1 MSIRVYG
8 LRRLGSAPAFRF
20 GLVGLTGI
28 LINQVVL
35 GLLTEVS
42 GLYYLLSA
50 IAATQ
55 FSSTWN
61 FVGTENWAFAGR
73 QFRGHIGRRYVAFMA
88 ISNSTLLLR
97 IPLLWILS
105 DLLHVNYLYGNLIS
119 LGVMFAVRF
128 LIADGWIWAAASP
141 PGEGSRTLLTAI
153 APTAIAPDVQGG
165 GPAIVPTLR
174 AVDPEIDQVAY
185 GYDVGGVLRIHS
197 DVELPELA
205 YFLTAPSGMPDLRIR
220 VVRVGALP
228 SRRTRFVRVG
238 ERLTYLEQLG
248 LAGANFRIT
257 MGEPILVEVAP
268 LLAKSRHVL
277 YTNVIEALLRFLM
290 VSRGHVLLH
299 SACVVVDGRAVLLSA
314 QTDTGKTSTVI
325 QLVRDRGYQF
335 LSDDM
340 TIIGPGGRAITYPKP
355 MTLSYHTMSVINGGK
370 MPRRQRAALSIQSRV
385 HSKSGR
391 SVGKALGRLP
401 IPIMSVNSIVQ
412 ILVPPPKYRI
422 DALMPAEIAG
432 EAPISHIFIME
443 RGEAARED
451 MTPDEAI
458 HKLIE
463 NTDDAYGFPP
473 FSTFAP
479 HIRIGSHDYTALRV
493 KEEALLR
500 QSLADVAAVRV
511 RVPGHEWAEL
521 LPGLVE
527 RFDTPI
533 SIDEPAAAPIPI
545 RAEVD
550 DDAVVGPSILTKS

>member
-1 MSIRVYG
+1 MSIRVYA
-8 LRRLGSAPAFRF
+8 LRRIGSAPAFRF

-28 LINQVVL
+28 AINQIVL

-73 QFRGHIGRRYVAFMA
+73 QFRGHIGQRYFTFMA

-97 IPLLWILS
+97 IPLLWILQ
-105 DLLHVNYLYGNLIS
+105 DLLGINYLLGNLIS
-119 LGVMFAVRF
+119 LAVMFAVRF
-128 LIADGWIWAAASP
+128 LIADGWIWAAASH
-141 PGEGSRTLLTAI
+141 PGEGALALR
-153 APTAIAPDVQGG
+153 TAIAPDVERLD
-165 GPAIVPTLR
+165 PATISSLG
-174 AVDPEIDQVAY
+174 AVDPEIDHVAY

-205 YFLTAPSGMPDLRIR
+205 YFLTTPSGTPDLRIR

-228 SRRTRFVRVG
+228 SRSTRFVRVG
-238 ERLTYLEQLG
+238 DRLTYLEQLG
-248 LAGANFRIT
+248 MAGANFRIT

-355 MTLSYHTMSVINGGK
+355 MTLSYHTMAVINGGK

-432 EAPISHIFIME
+432 EAPISHIFLME
-443 RGEAARED
+443 RGESARED

-458 HKLIE
+458 RQLIE

-479 HIRIGSHDYTALRV
+479 HIRIGLNDYTALRA
-493 KEEALLR
+493 KEEELLR
-500 QSLADVAAVRV
+500 QALADVAAVRV

-527 RFDTPI
+527 RFEEPI
-533 SIDEPAAAPIPI
+533 SIEEPTTVPIPI
-545 RAEVD
+545 RAMIVE
-550 DDAVVGPSILTKS
+550 DADLEISSLSKP

>member
-1 MSIRVYG
+1 MSIRVYA
-8 LRRLGSAPAFRF
+8 LRRIGSAPAFRF

-28 LINQVVL
+28 AINQIVL

-73 QFRGHIGRRYVAFMA
+73 QFRGHIGQRYFTFMA

-97 IPLLWILS
+97 IPLLWILH
-105 DLLHVNYLYGNLIS
+105 DLLGINYLLGNLIS
-119 LGVMFAVRF
+119 LAVMFAVRF
-128 LIADGWIWAAASP
+128 LIADGWIWAAASH
-141 PGEGSRTLLTAI
+141 PGEGALALR
-153 APTAIAPDVQGG
+153 TAIAPDVERLD
-165 GPAIVPTLR
+165 PATISSLR
-174 AVDPEIDQVAY
+174 PVDPEIDHVAY

-205 YFLTAPSGMPDLRIR
+205 YFLTTPSGTPDLRIR

-228 SRRTRFVRVG
+228 SRSTRFVRVG
-238 ERLTYLEQLG
+238 DRLTYLEQLG
-248 LAGANFRIT
+248 MAGANFRIT

-355 MTLSYHTMSVINGGK
+355 MTLSYHTMAVINGGK

-432 EAPISHIFIME
+432 EAPISHIFLME
-443 RGEAARED
+443 RGESARED

-458 HKLIE
+458 RQLIE

-479 HIRIGSHDYTALRV
+479 HIRIGLNDYTALRA
-493 KEEALLR
+493 KEEELLR
-500 QSLADVAAVRV
+500 QALANVAAVRV

-527 RFDTPI
+527 RFEEPI
-533 SIDEPAAAPIPI
+533 SIEEPTTVPIPI
-545 RAEVD
+545 RAMIVE
-550 DDAVVGPSILTKS
+550 DADLEISSLSKP

>member
-1 MSIRVYG
+1 MSIRVLA
-8 LRRLGSAPAFRF
+8 LRGIGSAPAFRF

-28 LINQVVL
+28 IINQVVL
-35 GLLTEVS
+35 GLLTEAA

-73 QFRGHIGRRYVAFMA
+73 QFRGHIARRYLAFMA
-88 ISNSTLLLR
+88 VSNSTLLLR
-97 IPLLWILS
+97 IPLLWVLS
-105 DLLHVNYLYGNLIS
+105 DLLQINYLFANLVS
-119 LGVMFAVRF
+119 LVVMFAVRF
-128 LIADGWIWAAASP
+128 LIADGWIWAAASN
-141 PGEGSRTLLTAI
+141 PGPGSQALRA
-153 APTAIAPDVQGG
+153 AMAPDVTALDPGML
-165 GPAIVPTLR
+165 PSLR
-174 AVDPEIDQVAY
+174 AVDPESDQADY

-205 YFLTAPSGMPDLRIR
+205 YFLAAPTGMPDLRIR

-228 SRRTRFVRVG
+228 SRRTRFVQVG

-268 LLAKSRHVL
+268 LLAKSPHVL

-299 SACVVVDGRAVLLSA
+299 SACVVVNGRAVLLSA
-314 QTDTGKTSTVI
+314 ETDTGKTSTVI
-325 QLVRDRGYQF
+325 QLVRDRGYEF

-355 MTLSYHTMSVINGGK
+355 MTLSYHTMSVIHGGK

-401 IPIMSVNSIVQ
+401 IPIMSVNSVVQ

-422 DALMPAEIAG
+422 DALMPATIAV
-432 EAPISHIFIME
+432 EAPISQVFLME
-443 RGEAARED
+443 RGEASRED
-451 MTPDEAI
+451 LTPDEAI
-458 HKLIE
+458 HQLIS

-479 HIRIGSHDYTALRV
+479 HIRIGSRDYQALRV
-493 KEEALLR
+493 QEEALLR
-500 QSLADVAAVRV
+500 RALANVAAVRV

-527 RFDTPI
+527 RFDTRI
-533 SIDEPAAAPIPI
+533 SIDEPAAVPIPI

-550 DDAVVGPSILTKS
+550 DEAVLDQSILGKS

>member
-1 MSIRVYG
+1 MSIRVYA
-8 LRRLGSAPAFRF
+8 LRRIGSAPAFRF

-28 LINQVVL
+28 AINQIVL
-35 GLLTEVS
+35 GLLTEVT

-73 QFRGHIGRRYVAFMA
+73 QFRGHMGRRYIAFMA

-105 DLLHVNYLYGNLIS
+105 DLLQINYLFGNLIS
-119 LGVMFAVRF
+119 LAVMFAVRF
-128 LIADGWIWAAASP
+128 LIADGWIWAAASHA
-141 PGEGSRTLLTAI
+141 GEGSQVLA
-153 APTAIAPDVQGG
+153 TAIAPDIDPLE
-165 GPAIVPTLR
+165 PAAVPGLR
-174 AVDPEIDQVAY
+174 AVDPEFDRVPY
-185 GYDVGGVLRIHS
+185 GYNVGGVLRIHS

-228 SRRTRFVRVG
+228 SRRTRFERVG

-355 MTLSYHTMSVINGGK
+355 MTLSYHTMAVINGGK

-432 EAPISHIFIME
+432 EAPISHVFLME
-443 RGEAARED
+443 RGESTRED
-451 MTPDEAI
+451 VTPDEAL
-458 HKLIE
+458 HQLIE

-473 FSTFAP
+473 FATFAP
-479 HIRIGSHDYTALRV
+479 HIRIGSQDYAALRA
-493 KEEALLR
+493 KEEHLLR
-500 QSLADVAAVRV
+500 DALAGVATVRV

-527 RFDTPI
+527 RFD
-533 SIDEPAAAPIPI
+533 APIPVEEPTAIPIAI
-545 RAEVD
+545 RAELVD
-550 DDAVVGPSILTKS
+550 DPAVEPPVLTKT